1 MSILKVNTIQP
12 LSGTSVKIVG
22 QSVISGSFSG
32 SFEGN
37 FDGTVEYVDI
47 TGKPTLVSGSN
58 QLAGTSIDGGLTINT
73 TLGILSASIE
83 YNQNIDVDAGTEVI
97 ASISTGSHSSAF
109 FDYVVVEG
117 LNVRAGT
124 LMAAWSGAGI
134 TYAETSTQD
143 IGDTSDVDLTAALSG
158 GSVEL
163 RATTTTNNWI
173 IKTVSKLI

>member
-12 LSGTSVKIVG
+12 FSGTSVKITG

-58 QLAGTSIDGGLTINT
+58 QLAGTSIDGGLTVNT
-73 TLGILSASIE
+73 TLGILSASLD
-83 YNQNIDVDAGTEVI
+83 YSQNIDVDAGTEVVATI
-97 ASISTGSHSSAF
+97 ATGSHQSAF
-109 FDYVVVEG
+109 FDYVISNTT
-117 LNVRAGT
+117 NVRAGT
-124 LMAAWSGAGI
+124 LMCAWVGANI

-143 IGDTSDVDLTAALSG
+143 IGDTSTVDLTATLNGAN
-158 GSVEL
+158 VEL
-163 RATTTTNNWI
+163 RATTTTNNWS

>member
-12 LSGTSVKIVG
+12 FSGTSVEITG

-37 FDGTVEYVDI
+37 FDGTVEFVDL
-47 TGKPTLVSGSN
+47 TGKPTLISGSN
-58 QLAGTSIDGGLTINT
+58 QLAGTSIDGGLTVNT
-73 TLGILSASIE
+73 TLGILSASVD

-97 ASISTGSHSSAF
+97 ATLNTGSHHSAF
-109 FDYVVVEG
+109 FDYVITDG
-117 LNVRAGT
+117 TSVRAGT
-124 LMAAWSGAGI
+124 LMSAWLGANI

-143 IGDTSDVDLTAALSG
+143 IGDTSDVDLTAALNG
-158 GSVEL
+158 ASVEL
-163 RATTTTNNWI
+163 KATTTTNNWS